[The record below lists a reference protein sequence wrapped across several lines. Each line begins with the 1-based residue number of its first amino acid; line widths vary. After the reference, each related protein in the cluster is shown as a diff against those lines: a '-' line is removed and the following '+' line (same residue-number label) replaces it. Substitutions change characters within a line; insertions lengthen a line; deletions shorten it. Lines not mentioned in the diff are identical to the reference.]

1 MTDFVECDGCSKKLG
16 SPILCS
22 SCAANRRSIADLQ
35 KKLAEVQRDYLQA
48 EGDLTNA
55 HNELRLLKATYA
67 DEARYR
73 RKWILDQHKAAE
85 AKLAEV
91 EAERDEWQPIET
103 APKDGTKVILW
114 LPDFHSVEMAWFCVP
129 AEASHWMPL
138 PTPPKGTIDMA
149 DHDHMKDA

>member
-35 KKLAEVQRDYLQA
+35 K
-48 EGDLTNA
+48 
-55 HNELRLLKATYA
+55 
-67 DEARYR
+67 
-73 RKWILDQHKAAE
+73 
-85 AKLAEV
+85 KLAEV